1 MLYSPPM
8 NDGTVAPVQDTHT
21 GANGR
26 AARYSF
32 GATSAIITN
41 LALITALTASSS
53 GRASIIGGLLIIALA
68 DNISDA
74 LGIHI
79 HQETE
84 YAKASEVWFSTFTN
98 FTARLLIST
107 VFIIL
112 VLLLPL
118 PTAILFSLIYGM
130 AVLAIISFI
139 VAREKGR
146 NPWLLSIEHIAV
158 ATVVV
163 IASRGLGNWIVRR
176 F

>member
-1 MLYSPPM
+1 M
-8 NDGTVAPVQDTHT
+8 NDDRVGRAVQTARA
-21 GANGR
+21 GAN
-26 AARYSF
+26 AKPARYSF

-41 LALITALTASSS
+41 LALITALDASSS
-53 GRASIIGGLLIIALA
+53 GKTSIIGGLLVIALA

-84 YAKASEVWFSTFTN
+84 CANASEVWFSTFTN
-98 FTARLLIST
+98 FAARLVISA

-112 VLLLPL
+112 VLLFPL
-118 PTAILFSLIYGM
+118 STAIIFSLVYGI
-130 AVLAIISFI
+130 AVLAGVSII

-146 NPWLLSIEHIAV
+146 NPWLLSVEHIAV

-163 IASRGLGNWIVRR
+163 IASRSLGSWMVRR